1 MFPFLPKW
9 VSLEYKTVVGFQDSK
24 KNLQNVAVAANNC
37 YDSVSF
43 SMQTQKVAAELWA
56 VFLK

>member
-1 MFPFLPKW
+1 MFLFLPKW

-24 KNLQNVAVAANNC
+24 KNLHNVAVAANNC
-37 YDSVSF
+37 YDSLSF